1 MPESEKRYMNTDFPI
16 LIADDDAVT
25 RKLLERTLT
34 KKGYQVSVEDDG
46 RKAFEHFQKK
56 FFPLVVSDWMMPG
69 MDGLEICKAI
79 RNVETEGYVFIIL
92 LTSRDNRQDIVR
104 GLEAGADDYLTKP
117 FNPAELVARINTGV
131 RILELERSLKKA
143 NDEIRTLSITDQ
155 LTGCYNRLYM
165 AERMEPEIKRAK
177 RYRHWLSVIMCD
189 IDHFKRVNDTY
200 GHQAGDVVL
209 KGFAAIINKSIR
221 DEVDWAVRYGGE
233 EFVIILPETDLDGAR
248 VVAERLRLSV
258 ADTAY
263 NADGETFHITSS
275 FGVTGLNEKTP
286 WEKLTIDAIIQHAD
300 SLLYA
305 AKDAG
310 RNQVHISKL

>member
-1 MPESEKRYMNTDFPI
+1 MNTDFPI
-16 LIADDDAVT
+16 LIADDDPVT
-25 RKLLERTLT
+25 RKLLERTLS
-34 KKGYQVSVEDDG
+34 KRGHQVTVVDDG
-46 RKAFEHFQKK
+46 RKAFERFRKE

-79 RNVETEGYVFIIL
+79 RGVETEGYVFIIL
-92 LTSRDNRQDIVR
+92 LTSRDNRRDIVR

-117 FNPAELVARINTGV
+117 FNPAELAARINTGI

-189 IDHFKRVNDTY
+189 IDHFKQVNDTH
-200 GHQAGDVVL
+200 GHQVGDVVL
-209 KGFAAIINKSIR
+209 KGFADIIRRSIR
-221 DEVDWAVRYGGE
+221 AEVDWAVRYGGE
-233 EFVIILPETDLDGAR
+233 EFVIILPETDLEGAR
-248 VVAERLRLSV
+248 VVAERLRRSV
-258 ADTAY
+258 A
-263 NADGETFHITSS
+263 NAAFSAEDGTFSITSS
-275 FGVTGLNEKTP
+275 FGVTSLNEKTP

-300 SLLYA
+300 NLLYA

-310 RNQVHISKL
+310 RDQVQLGRL

>member
-1 MPESEKRYMNTDFPI
+1 MDADFPI
-16 LIADDDAVT
+16 LIADDDPVT

-34 KKGYQVSVEDDG
+34 KKGYQVTVMDDG

-69 MDGLEICKAI
+69 MDGLEMCKAI
-79 RNVETEGYVFIIL
+79 RGVETEGYVFIIL

-131 RILELERSLKKA
+131 RVLELERSLKKA

-165 AERMEPEIKRAK
+165 AERMDPEIKRAK
-177 RYRHWLSVIMCD
+177 RYCHWLSVIMCD
-189 IDHFKRVNDTY
+189 LDHFKKVNDNY
-200 GHQAGDVVL
+200 GHQVGDAVL
-209 KGFAAIINKSIR
+209 KEFAAIIKNSIR
-221 DEVDWAVRYGGE
+221 NGVDWAVRYGGE
-233 EFVIILPETDLDGAR
+233 EFVILLPETDLDGAK
-248 VVAERLRLSV
+248 VVAERLRISV
-258 ADTAY
+258 AATAFSSE
-263 NADGETFHITSS
+263 NGPFSITAS

-300 SLLYA
+300 TLLYA

-310 RNQVHISKL
+310 RNRVQIGKL

>member
-1 MPESEKRYMNTDFPI
+1 MNADFPI
-16 LIADDDAVT
+16 LIADDDPVT
-25 RKLLERTLT
+25 RKLLKQTLT
-34 KKGYQVSVEDDG
+34 KRGYQVTDVDDG
-46 RKAFEHFQKK
+46 RKAFERFQKE

-79 RNVETEGYVFIIL
+79 RSVETEGYVFIIL

-104 GLEAGADDYLTKP
+104 GLQAGADDYLTKP

-131 RILELERSLKKA
+131 RVLELERSLKKA

-165 AERMEPEIKRAK
+165 AERMDPEIKRAK

-189 IDHFKRVNDTY
+189 IDHFKQVNDTH
-200 GHQAGDVVL
+200 GHQVGDVVL
-209 KGFAAIINKSIR
+209 KGFADIIRKSIR
-221 DEVDWAVRYGGE
+221 DEIDWAVRYGGE
-233 EFVIILPETDLDGAR
+233 EFIIILPETDLDGAR
-248 VVAERLRLSV
+248 IVAERLRTCV
-258 ADTAY
+258 AETTFTAE
-263 NADGETFHITSS
+263 DGPFSITSS

-286 WEKLTIDAIIQHAD
+286 WEKLTIDAIIQLAD
-300 SLLYA
+300 SLLYT

-310 RNQVHISKL
+310 RNQVQLGRL

>member
-1 MPESEKRYMNTDFPI
+1 MNTDFPI
-16 LIADDDAVT
+16 LIADDDPVT
-25 RKLLERTLT
+25 RKLLERTLA
-34 KKGYQVSVEDDG
+34 KKGLQVTVEDDG
-46 RKAFEHFQKK
+46 RKAFERFQKE

-79 RNVETEGYVFIIL
+79 RGVETEGYVFIIL

-117 FNPAELVARINTGV
+117 FNPAELVARINTGI

-189 IDHFKRVNDTY
+189 IDHFKQVNDTH
-200 GHQAGDVVL
+200 GHQVGDVVL
-209 KGFAAIINKSIR
+209 KGFADIIRKSIR
-221 DEVDWAVRYGGE
+221 DEIDWAVRYGGE

-248 VVAERLRLSV
+248 VVADRLRLTV
-258 ADTAY
+258 EKTAF
-263 NADGETFHITSS
+263 NAEGEPFSITSS

-286 WEKLTIDAIIQHAD
+286 WEKLNIDAIIQHAD

-305 AKDAG
+305 AKNAG
-310 RNQVHISKL
+310 RNQVHLSKL

>member
-1 MPESEKRYMNTDFPI
+1 MNTDFPI
-16 LIADDDAVT
+16 LIADDDPVT
-25 RKLLERTLT
+25 RKLLERTLA
-34 KKGYQVSVEDDG
+34 KKGFQVTVEDDG
-46 RKAFEHFQKK
+46 RKAFERFRKE

-79 RNVETEGYVFIIL
+79 RGVETEGYVFIIL

-117 FNPAELVARINTGV
+117 FNPAELVARINTGI

-189 IDHFKRVNDTY
+189 IDHFKQVNDTY
-200 GHQAGDVVL
+200 GHQVGDVVL
-209 KGFAAIINKSIR
+209 KGFVDIIRKSIR
-221 DEVDWAVRYGGE
+221 EEIDWAVRYGGE
-233 EFVIILPETDLDGAR
+233 EFVIILPETDLEGAR

-258 ADTAY
+258 EHTAF
-263 NADGETFHITSS
+263 NAEGKPFSITSS

-286 WEKLTIDAIIQHAD
+286 WEKLNIDAIIKHAD
-300 SLLYA
+300 GLLYA
-305 AKDAG
+305 AKNAG
-310 RNQVHISKL
+310 RNQVHLSRL

>member
-1 MPESEKRYMNTDFPI
+1 MSADFPV
-16 LIADDDAVT
+16 LIADDDPVT

-34 KKGYQVSVEDDG
+34 KKGYQVTVMDDG
-46 RKAFEHFQKK
+46 RKAFEHFQKE

-79 RNVETEGYVFIIL
+79 RGVETEGYVFIIL

-165 AERMEPEIKRAK
+165 AERMDPEIKRAK

-189 IDHFKRVNDTY
+189 LDHFKQVNDSH
-200 GHQAGDVVL
+200 GHQVGDAVL
-209 KGFAAIINKSIR
+209 KGFADIIKNSIR
-221 DEVDWAVRYGGE
+221 NGVDWAVRYGGE
-233 EFVIILPETDLDGAR
+233 EFVILLPETDLDGAR
-248 VVAERLRLSV
+248 VVAERLRISV
-258 ADTAY
+258 AETAFTSEE
-263 NADGETFHITSS
+263 GPFSITAS
-275 FGVTGLNEKTP
+275 FGVTGLNQETP

-300 SLLYA
+300 TLLYA

-310 RNQVHISKL
+310 RNRVQIGKL

>member
-1 MPESEKRYMNTDFPI
+1 MNTDFPI
-16 LIADDDAVT
+16 LIADDDPVT
-25 RKLLERTLT
+25 RKLLERTLA
-34 KKGYQVSVEDDG
+34 KKGFQVTVEDDG
-46 RKAFEHFQKK
+46 RKAFERFQKE

-79 RNVETEGYVFIIL
+79 RGVETEGYVFIIL

-131 RILELERSLKKA
+131 RILKLERSLKKA

-189 IDHFKRVNDTY
+189 IDHFKQVNDTH
-200 GHQAGDVVL
+200 GHQVGDVVL
-209 KGFAAIINKSIR
+209 KGFADIIRKSIR
-221 DEVDWAVRYGGE
+221 NEIDWAVRYGGE
-233 EFVIILPETDLDGAR
+233 EFIIILPETDLDGAR

-258 ADTAY
+258 ENTAF
-263 NADGETFHITSS
+263 NAEGGPFSITSS
-275 FGVTGLNEKTP
+275 FGVTSLNEKTP
-286 WEKLTIDAIIQHAD
+286 WEKLTIDAIIQQAD

-310 RNQVHISKL
+310 RNQVHLSKL